1 MTTLYDAILQTAMF
15 SGVCV
20 SGVSSG
26 GDESSPRFGATL
38 IDVDRHE
45 NDNYFN
51 AGTLFIQSGTFRGLS
66 RRIEKYSLADKR
78 FEFSPAFEGI
88 IPAGVRY
95 TAVNQSREMLVQA
108 VNQALLHMGL
118 YTAID
123 ESMTGDSFAEYDLPD
138 DISNIVKIDEMST
151 GGGFTPVKTWRE
163 YAGKLYLEAAL
174 SGGNPLRIYY
184 NKLHD
189 TVSQDGDI
197 IDPAFHLTRIA
208 WTATY
213 FYELRRLQYKGTN
226 DEKENALFINAQQQM
241 LKQERIHLVRKTER
255 SGNMARY

>member
-20 SGVSSG
+20 SGVSTADPTG
-26 GDESSPRFGATL
+26 GKQATTL
-38 IDVDRHE
+38 IDTDRHE
-45 NDNYFN
+45 SDGYFDG
-51 AGTLFIQSGTFRGLS
+51 GTLFIQSGTFRGLS
-66 RRIEKYSLADKR
+66 RRIKKYNAADTL
-78 FEFSPAFEGI
+78 FEFEPALESI
-88 IPAGVRY
+88 IPVGVRY
-95 TAVNQSREMLVQA
+95 TAVNQNREMLVQA

-123 ESMTGDSFAEYDLPD
+123 ESMTGDSFTEYDLPNN
-138 DISNIVKIDEMST
+138 ISNIVKIDEVST

-174 SGGNPLRIYY
+174 VGGNPLRIYY

>member
-20 SGVSSG
+20 SGLSSADG
-26 GDESSPRFGATL
+26 TRTKL
-38 IDVDRHE
+38 IDADRHE
-45 NDNYFN
+45 AEGYFN
-51 AGTLFIQSGTFRGLS
+51 AGTLFVQSGTFRGLS
-66 RRIEKYSLADKR
+66 RRIENYSLADKY
-78 FEFSPAFEGI
+78 FEFATDFEDI

-95 TAVNQSREMLVQA
+95 TAVNQNREMLVQA

-123 ESMTGDSFAEYDLPD
+123 ESMTGDSFTEYDLPD
-138 DISNIVKIDEMST
+138 NISNIVKIDEISI

-174 SGGNPLRIYY
+174 SGSSPLRIYY

-189 TVSQDGDI
+189 TVSQDSDI